1 LANHDVPFWYLH
13 PRWAETVAAAVV
25 AQLGHRL
32 DESALIA
39 ACRAELARY
48 KCPTS
53 VRLLDELPRNATG
66 KVLRRV
72 VSGNPVPHT
81 TTAREALA
89 SAHVVDVPPDI
100 GGVG

>member
-1 LANHDVPFWYLH
+1 LAPIANERALGMGILGESCCSVLVFAP
-13 PRWAETVAAAVV
+13 AVV
-25 AQLGHRL
+25 AQRGHRL

-66 KVLRRV
+66 KVLPTHAGAQAPI
-72 VSGNPVPHT
+72 STPQGSSTPAH
-81 TTAREALA
+81 A
-89 SAHVVDVPPDI
+89 SSTN
-100 GGVG
+100 

>member
-1 LANHDVPFWYLH
+1 
-13 PRWAETVAAAVV
+13 VAAAVV

-66 KVLRRV
+66 KVLPTHAGAQAPI
-72 VSGNPVPHT
+72 STPQGSSTPAH
-81 TTAREALA
+81 A
-89 SAHVVDVPPDI
+89 SSTN
-100 GGVG
+100 